1 MAELYNYTVDEY
13 EVFEDIVQARLDR
26 SPELRFSVI
35 IDKMLALD
43 KGDYAQ
49 MQDIISK
56 RFKENS
62 KKLLVLEYSGT
73 NGKKPVCEYHIE
85 RPISKIISS
94 KVFKQPGTGTEEKP
108 AEYDQQQTL
117 EGILEEKLSIY
128 RKEMEHQK
136 LQEQHNELEKKYK
149 TIRARYKSKVN
160 EYDKTIE
167 LYEKELEQIKAQMS
181 ELQKQASI
189 GNQVFEGIKTAVPV
203 LIQQKPVQNFL
214 NGLAASQGITEPNN
228 ETVTKQPIPTEEED
242 EFSEEDWE
250 HMNLILDVKEEVKDQ
265 FQVVTII
272 LEMFMKDPSKV
283 NEVITFLTFDKKPQ
297 S

>member
-13 EVFEDIVQARLDR
+13 EVFEDIVLARLER
-26 SPELRFSVI
+26 VPELRFSVI

-56 RFKENS
+56 RFKDNS
-62 KKLLVLEYSGT
+62 KKLLVLEYTST
-73 NGKKPVCEYHIE
+73 NGKKPICEYHIE

-94 KVFKQPGTGTEEKP
+94 KVFKQPGTEEKA

-117 EGILEEKLSIY
+117 EGILEEKLTIY

-167 LYEKELEQIKAQMS
+167 LYEKELDQIKAQMA